1 MVLYRVPVRH
11 LLPINTMPTSSRTLL
26 MEPSPDPP
34 LVTAVIGNWNG
45 AAVLPDCL
53 RTLREQTHRAIEV
66 IVVDNASADAS
77 REVAAEFGARWIAM
91 GRNAGLASAL
101 NRGAREAR
109 GEFVLFLNNDMRF
122 HPRFVQALVD
132 ELQQRPDAF
141 AADAVQYDWEG
152 CRPIHEATYLATPG
166 QGTAGVEVAPGL
178 SLFQRSETSPVE
190 VLTASG
196 ANLLAR
202 RRLFEM
208 LGGFN
213 ASMFLGYE
221 DLDLC
226 WRARLRGWP
235 IVYVPSAICWH
246 RESVASNSNEG
257 SPIRLRGTVL
267 GRLIFTTQWLPLIGI
282 VQAWGRALVA
292 VGLDIARLRWSRA
305 MTRGKA
311 VTSALWLLP
320 ELLRTR
326 RNGYAM
332 ATRTPA
338 GFLNELRQIGD
349 QR

>member
-1 MVLYRVPVRH
+1 
-11 LLPINTMPTSSRTLL
+11 
-26 MEPSPDPP
+26 MEPCPDPP

-66 IVVDNASADAS
+66 IVVDNASTDAS
-77 REVAAEFGARWIAM
+77 HEVAAEFGAQWIAM
-91 GRNAGLASAL
+91 GGNMGLASAL

-122 HPRFVQALVD
+122 HPEFISALVD
-132 ELQQRPDAF
+132 ELQRRPDAF

-152 CRPIHEATYLATPG
+152 NRPVHEATYLTTPRHG
-166 QGTAGVEVAPGL
+166 SAGVEVAPGL

-190 VLTASG
+190 VPLGSG
-196 ANLLAR
+196 ANLLTR
-202 RRLFEM
+202 RHLFEL

-267 GRLIFTTQWLPLIGI
+267 GRLMFTTQWMPLVSIWLVWSRSLLAIG
-282 VQAWGRALVA
+282 R
-292 VGLDIARLRWSRA
+292 DIARLRWSVA
-305 MTRGKA
+305 MNRGRGVTR
-311 VTSALWLLP
+311 ALWLLP

-326 RNGYAM
+326 REGYAM
-332 ATRTPA
+332 ASRTPA
-338 GFLNELRQIGD
+338 VFLNELRQIGNS
-349 QR
+349 R